1 MGCVC
6 SKGRDRRGAAH
17 AVRDAPEAGFSDKR
31 RSGYSAYDSREL
43 AILSGKASAGKLS
56 ETSIGRASIAGLEK
70 AVEVLDTLGSSMSI
84 LNTGSGF
91 ISGAANR
98 GNMIS
103 ILAFEVANTI
113 AKATTL
119 WKSFSDENIRVL
131 KEDVLKSEGVR
142 LLVSSD
148 EKELLGIA
156 AADKRDELAH
166 FSKEVIRFGDL
177 CKDPVWHNLGR
188 YFQKLDSDFASQD
201 LSKAE
206 LDAAVHQLI
215 DLAHNTSELYHE
227 LHALDRFEQDYHR
240 KFREEKVFRGARKES
255 LMILLSEL
263 KRQRKHVKG
272 LKKKSLWSRNLEE
285 VVEKLVDIV
294 VFLHKQ
300 IRDAFGHAASNSVV
314 YEQGTGKR
322 LGECGLALHYANIIN
337 QIDNIVCRPLSVPPS
352 ARDNL
357 YHALPNA
364 VKSSLRSRLHTTNDQ
379 DEEYTVAK
387 IKSEMQKTLCWI
399 MPIAENTIRAH
410 QGFGWVGEWA
420 NIGTEVSKKSNQ
432 QSTITRIQT
441 LYHANKATTEEYL
454 LDLVVWLHHLVV
466 QVKSRG
472 YAIKSTKQAA
482 TLNNSPLQAKEVPSS
497 PQISEDERE
506 MLEKLSL
513 EGITLGRSRSFDLD
527 RGARIKNSKNL
538 FPSRSCGSSPVREL
552 GAAVDW
558 EVEKTRVLD
567 VMDGLDALDLYASN
581 FA

>member
-17 AVRDAPEAGFSDKR
+17 AVRDAPEVGFSDKR
-31 RSGYSAYDSREL
+31 RSRYSAYDSGEL
-43 AILSGKASAGKLS
+43 EILSGKASAGKLS

-70 AVEVLDTLGSSMSI
+70 AVEVLDTLGSSMSS

-98 GNMIS
+98 GNRIT

-113 AKATTL
+113 AKAATL
-119 WKSFSDENIRVL
+119 WKSFSDESIRVL
-131 KEDVLKSEGVR
+131 KDDVLKSEGVR

-148 EKELLGIA
+148 EEELLSIA

-166 FSKEVIRFGDL
+166 FSREVIRFGDL

-206 LDAAVHQLI
+206 LDASVHQLI

-227 LHALDRFEQDYHR
+227 SHALDRFEQDYHR
-240 KFREEKVFRGARKES
+240 KFREEKVLRGARKES

-272 LKKKSLWSRNLEE
+272 LRKKSLWSRNLEE

-337 QIDNIVCRPLSVPPS
+337 QIDNIVCRPLSLPPS

-364 VKSSLRSRLHTTNDQ
+364 VKSSLRSRLHAMNDQ
-379 DEEYTVAK
+379 DEYTVAK
-387 IKSEMQKTLCWI
+387 IKSEMQKTLSWI

-420 NIGTEVSKKSNQ
+420 NIGTEVNKKSNQ
-432 QSTITRIQT
+432 QLNITRIQT

-472 YAIKSTKQAA
+472 YGIKSTKQAA
-482 TLNNSPLQAKEVPSS
+482 TLNNSPSQAKEGPSS

-506 MLEKLSL
+506 MLEKISL
-513 EGITLGRSRSFDLD
+513 DGITLGRSRSFDSY
-527 RGARIKNSKNL
+527 RGGQIMNSKRL

-567 VMDGLDALDLYASN
+567 VMDGLDALELYNSN